1 MREGVTL
8 EKDKGKSIW
17 LSPLVLDEGVAIDFR
32 DDHVHV
38 QLGKDLKVSSE
49 QRNLLWGRIAQL
61 CEEHGS
67 HRVLVE
73 GKLPDGIFQTSEV
86 IDAGLKAATVPKLWM
101 AFCFENDT
109 PDELS
114 ELYETVAASRGVRV
128 KHFADPDAALN
139 WLRTNTSA

>member
-1 MREGVTL
+1 M
-8 EKDKGKSIW
+8 EKDRENSVW
-17 LSPLVLDEGVAIDFR
+17 LSPLVLDGDVAIEFR

-38 QLGKDLKVSSE
+38 QLGKDLEVSSE
-49 QRNLLWGRIAQL
+49 QRNVLWERIARV

-67 HRVLVE
+67 RRILVE
-73 GKLPDGIFQTSEV
+73 GKMPEGIFQTSEV

-101 AFCFENDT
+101 AFCFEDYK

-128 KHFADPDAALN
+128 KHFSNATSALQ
-139 WLRTNTSA
+139 WLRNNTPA

>member
-1 MREGVTL
+1 ME
-8 EKDKGKSIW
+8 DKHKAKSIS
-17 LSPLVLDEGVAIDFR
+17 LSPLVVDGGGAAVEFR

-38 QLGKDLKVSSE
+38 QLSSDLEVSSE
-49 QRNLLWGRIAQL
+49 QRNLLWDRIARV

-67 HRVLVE
+67 RRVLVE
-73 GKLPDGIFQTSEV
+73 GRAPKGVFQTSEV

-101 AFCFENDT
+101 AFCFKDFM

-128 KHFADPDAALN
+128 KHFTNIKSALQ
-139 WLRTNTSA
+139 WLRNNAAA

>member
-1 MREGVTL
+1 MTEEHKENTVL
-8 EKDKGKSIW
+8 
-17 LSPLVLDEGVAIDFR
+17 LSPLVLNGGVTIEFR

-38 QLGKDLKVSSE
+38 QLGKDLKVSAE
-49 QRNLLWGRIAQL
+49 QRNLLWERIARI

-67 HRVLVE
+67 RRILVE
-73 GKLPDGIFQTSEV
+73 GKVPEGIFQTSEV

-101 AFCFENDT
+101 AFCFDDYK

-128 KHFADPDAALN
+128 KHFSHADGALQ
-139 WLRTNTSA
+139 WLRVNTPA